1 MTFTLLLIAGVT
13 IAILMAAVMVGRG
26 YDVVQPALAGE
37 TTAVG
42 LADPAAETLNG
53 HNQNAREVQNDW
65 HLATVPALHEAE
77 EMLDYLEAQGY
88 AERELVVMGNA
99 CFAIRWR

>member
-13 IAILMAAVMVGRG
+13 TAILAAAVMVGRG
-26 YDVVQPALAGE
+26 YDVMEPALAGE

-53 HNQNAREVQNDW
+53 HNQNARDVQDW
-65 HLATVPALHEAE
+65 HLATVPALWEAE
-77 EMLDYLEAQGY
+77 ELLDYLEAQGY
-88 AERELVVMGNA
+88 AERELVVMGNS
-99 CFAIRWR
+99 CFTIRWR